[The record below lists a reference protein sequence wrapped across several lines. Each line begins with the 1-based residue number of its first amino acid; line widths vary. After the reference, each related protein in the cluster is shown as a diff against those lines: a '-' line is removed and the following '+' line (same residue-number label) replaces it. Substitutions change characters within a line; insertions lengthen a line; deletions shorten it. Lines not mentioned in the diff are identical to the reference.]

1 MLLRPPIKYQQFL
14 SNYFTKDQN
23 QVQQGYTFVQFSIFK
38 DLNKDQNK
46 YLHVLP
52 RDKIS
57 NFVMDI
63 NEITQDLISIGIDS
77 SGRTATKVTNN

>member
-23 QVQQGYTFVQFSIFK
+23 QAQQGYTFVQFSIFK

-77 SGRTATKVTNN
+77 SGGTATKVTNN